1 MEREVYRRRRWKSEE
16 PFAWPRKLPDNF
28 QATQRLRFFGFR
40 DLSALFLSLSFSLS
54 PARSLSLCLSGRGI
68 AVPGAIFSGFEGI
81 SRRSSAW
88 LGSADECG
96 NNPRDEF
103 YKRFRFLLTG
113 LKGSTHTSKHQ
124 HTYTPTHIHTN
135 THTLREAIERE
146 LALTSGSS
154 FPAASVIARSNS
166 NIEQQQQQQHGAAA
180 ATVAVSR
187 S

>member
-1 MEREVYRRRRWKSEE
+1 M
-16 PFAWPRKLPDNF
+16 
-28 QATQRLRFFGFR
+28 
-40 DLSALFLSLSFSLS
+40 
-54 PARSLSLCLSGRGI
+54 
-68 AVPGAIFSGFEGI
+68 PGAIFSGFEDI

-113 LKGSTHTSKHQ
+113 LKGSTHTSTHIPAHTHQ
-124 HTYTPTHIHTN
+124 HTHIN
-135 THTLREAIERE
+135 KHTLREAIERE

-154 FPAASVIARSNS
+154 FPAASVIARQICHVNRSNS